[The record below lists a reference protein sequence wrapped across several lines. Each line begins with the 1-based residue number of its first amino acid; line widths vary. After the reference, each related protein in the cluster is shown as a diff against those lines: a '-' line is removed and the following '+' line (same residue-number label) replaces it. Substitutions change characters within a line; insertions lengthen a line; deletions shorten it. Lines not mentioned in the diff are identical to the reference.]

1 MERRQATNK
10 VLMVR
15 PASFGFN
22 SETAAN
28 NYFQKAEAQSNDTAV
43 RARREFD
50 DYVDLL
56 RRNGVDVWV
65 IQDTP
70 QPYTPDSIFP
80 NNWFSTH
87 ITGELILYPM
97 FAPNRQKERKLSAL
111 ATVGMLAV
119 S

>member
-1 MERRQATNK
+1 
-10 VLMVR
+10 MVR

-70 QPYTPDSIFP
+70 QPYTPIQFFPIIGLVPISQASLFSIP
-80 NNWFSTH
+80 CLLP
-87 ITGELILYPM
+87 TGRRRENYPLL
-97 FAPNRQKERKLSAL
+97 PRWGCWR
-111 ATVGMLAV
+111 G
-119 S
+119 